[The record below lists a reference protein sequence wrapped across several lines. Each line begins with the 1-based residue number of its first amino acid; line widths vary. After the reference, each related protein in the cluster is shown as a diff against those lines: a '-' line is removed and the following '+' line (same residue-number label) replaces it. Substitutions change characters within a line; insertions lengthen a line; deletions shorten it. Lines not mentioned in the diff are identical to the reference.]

1 MERIKL
7 TAKDGMIFT
16 NGETYGRIVYLGTGD
31 SPDNWYEITEAEYEA
46 IKVEEATDE
55 DYQAALREMGVKV

>member
-31 SPDNWYEITEAEYEA
+31 SQDNWYEITVAEYEA
-46 IKVEEATDE
+46 ILVEANDN
-55 DYQAALREMGVKV
+55 K